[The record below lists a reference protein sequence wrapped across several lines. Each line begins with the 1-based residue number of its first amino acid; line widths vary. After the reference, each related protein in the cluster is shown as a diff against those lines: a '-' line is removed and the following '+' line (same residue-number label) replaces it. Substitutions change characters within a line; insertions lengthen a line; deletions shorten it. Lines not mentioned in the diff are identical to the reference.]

1 MVKSSDDKEAK
12 NVRGRDESSAGTSQ
26 LVMLAVVALILIVLV
41 LILLTLTNQIFP
53 PWAAYL
59 D

>member
-1 MVKSSDDKEAK
+1 M
-12 NVRGRDESSAGTSQ
+12 RGRDERSAGTSQ

-41 LILLTLTNQIFP
+41 LVLLTLTNQIFP
-53 PWAAYL
+53 PWEAYL

>member
-1 MVKSSDDKEAK
+1 MRSR
-12 NVRGRDESSAGTSQ
+12 NESSAGIGQ

-41 LILLTLTNQIFP
+41 LILLTLTDQIFP

>member
-1 MVKSSDDKEAK
+1 M
-12 NVRGRDESSAGTSQ
+12 RGRDESSAGIGQ
-26 LVMLAVVALILIVLV
+26 LVILAVVALILIVLV

>member
-1 MVKSSDDKEAK
+1 M
-12 NVRGRDESSAGTSQ
+12 RGRNDSSAGTSQ
-26 LVMLAVVALILIVLV
+26 LVMLAVVALILIMLV
-41 LILLTLTNQIFP
+41 LILLTLTDQIFP

>member
-1 MVKSSDDKEAK
+1 MQ
-12 NVRGRDESSAGTSQ
+12 GRNESSAGTSQ

-53 PWAAYL
+53 PWETYL
-59 D
+59 G

>member
-1 MVKSSDDKEAK
+1 M
-12 NVRGRDESSAGTSQ
+12 RGRNESSAGIGQ

-41 LILLTLTNQIFP
+41 LILLTLANQIFP
-53 PWAAYL
+53 PWEAYL

>member
-1 MVKSSDDKEAK
+1 M
-12 NVRGRDESSAGTSQ
+12 RGRNESSAGISQ

-41 LILLTLTNQIFP
+41 LILLTLTDQIFP
-53 PWAAYL
+53 PWAAYW